1 MTASSG
7 SPGWYLRRLSRM
19 GPREIGGRAGDAV
32 RRRRW
37 RSAPPPTCP
46 DVTGARFTAVLPAGA
61 IAAVPPDAA
70 KRLVAEADRLMAGH
84 AVFFGVERDDLTDP
98 DWWYDPKT
106 GRRAPGGYAFDVPY
120 RDEDAVGDIKQI
132 WEPSRHQYLTV
143 LAAAYAVT
151 GDERYAER
159 VAGHLRSWWAANGP
173 LRGVHWTSG
182 IELGIRLLSWVWIRR
197 LLDGWPGAAA
207 LFEDN
212 PVALNQ
218 IWHHQRWLAAFPS
231 RGSSA
236 NNHVIAE
243 AAGQLA
249 AACAFGW
256 FPGSARLRAGALRSL
271 ERELRNNTFGS
282 GLNRE
287 LATEYHGL
295 VLELGLAAVAEA
307 DAAGV
312 PVPRSVRL
320 VLLRMTDALAAVVD
334 DRLRPP
340 RQGDADDGH
349 GLVVDGAGTDRW
361 GSLLATGDAVFGR
374 LDWWPEVTGI
384 DVRTPLLAAL
394 IRPGADA
401 LPPARTPA
409 PGTRPR
415 RTASLSGWFRAVP
428 GAIPGRTAPQDQR
441 LHPAPGT
448 HPRRMA
454 APALWLRRVRGDA
467 TRREQVP
474 DDTAPTRLT
483 DDTAPTRLRDDAT
496 PARLPDDT
504 APTRLTD
511 DTAPTRLTDDTAPT
525 RLRDDATPAR
535 LPDGGK
541 VPPAS
546 TPAVSRPVT
555 GTRPRPTAAL
565 NSRLRRMTGGTA
577 RRGLAPDP
585 AAPARLPDGGEV
597 PSASPP
603 AVSRPA
609 SRPGHF
615 ADAGLTVL
623 RGPEGI
629 WCRCDGGPHG
639 FLSIAAHAHADA
651 LSVEVRHDGVDVLAD
666 PGTYC
671 YHGQPEW
678 RRYFRSTLGHNTL
691 ELDGE
696 DQSVSGGPFLWTR
709 HARSRVLAVDT
720 SGEGVA
726 RWSAEHDGYGRSV
739 HRRRVELHHAERTLR
754 VVDEVRGPRRTVRLA
769 FHLGPAITA
778 DLVANRAVLTWTR
791 DGEDRSAELDL
802 PGQLSWRAHRGESE
816 PPLGW
821 YSPGFGRKEP
831 ATTLV
836 GTGLTD
842 GTEGFTTVLGFKG

>member
-1 MTASSG
+1 MTVNSG
-7 SPGWYLRRLSRM
+7 SAGWYVRRLSRM
-19 GPREIGGRAGDAV
+19 GPREVGGRVGDTV

-37 RSAPPPTCP
+37 RSARPVAPS
-46 DVTGARFTAVLPAGA
+46 VTGARFTAVLPAGA
-61 IAAVPPDAA
+61 VAAVPPDAA
-70 KRLVAEADRLMAGH
+70 KRLVAEADRLMAGQ
-84 AVFFGVERDDLTDP
+84 AEFFGVLRDDLADP
-98 DWWYDPKT
+98 DWWFDPKT
-106 GRRAPGGYAFDVPY
+106 GRRAPEGYAFDVPY
-120 RDEDAVGDIKQI
+120 RDEDVTGDIKQI

-159 VAGHLRSWWAANGP
+159 VAGHLRSWWASNPP
-173 LRGVHWTSG
+173 LRGVHWVSG
-182 IELGIRLLSWVWIRR
+182 IELGIRLLSWVWVRR

-212 PVALNQ
+212 PVALKQ

-236 NNHVIAE
+236 NNHVVAE
-243 AAGQLA
+243 TAGQFA

-256 FPGSARLRAGALRSL
+256 FPSSARWRDDALRSL
-271 ERELRNNTFGS
+271 ERQLRANTFLS

-312 PVPRSVRL
+312 AVPPTVRL

-340 RQGDADDGH
+340 RQGDADDGY

-361 GSLLATGDAVFGR
+361 ASLLATGDAVFGA
-374 LDWWPEVTGI
+374 LPWWPEVTGT

-394 IRPGADA
+394 IRPYAKE
-401 LPPARTPA
+401 
-409 PGTRPR
+409 GT
-415 RTASLSGWFRAVP
+415 G
-428 GAIPGRTAPQDQR
+428 
-441 LHPAPGT
+441 
-448 HPRRMA
+448 
-454 APALWLRRVRGDA
+454 
-467 TRREQVP
+467 
-474 DDTAPTRLT
+474 
-483 DDTAPTRLRDDAT
+483 
-496 PARLPDDT
+496 
-504 APTRLTD
+504 
-511 DTAPTRLTDDTAPT
+511 
-525 RLRDDATPAR
+525 
-535 LPDGGK
+535 
-541 VPPAS
+541 
-546 TPAVSRPVT
+546 PAV
-555 GTRPRPTAAL
+555 A
-565 NSRLRRMTGGTA
+565 
-577 RRGLAPDP
+577 
-585 AAPARLPDGGEV
+585 
-597 PSASPP
+597 
-603 AVSRPA
+603 RPA
-609 SRPGHF
+609 SRPAHF

-623 RGPEGI
+623 RGPGGI

-666 PGTYC
+666 PGTFC

-691 ELDGE
+691 ELDGT

-709 HARSRVLAVDT
+709 HARSRVLGVDV
-720 SGEGVA
+720 SDGGVS
-726 RWSAEHDGYGRSV
+726 RWCAEHDGYGPCV
-739 HRRRVELHHAERTLR
+739 HRRRVDLTAASREVR
-754 VVDEVRGPRRTVRLA
+754 VVDEVRGPRRAVRLA
-769 FHLGPAITA
+769 FHLGPAIAA
-778 DLVANRAVLTWTR
+778 DLVDDRAVLTWAR
-791 DGEDRSAELDL
+791 NGEERSAVLDL
-802 PGQLSWRAHRGESE
+802 PGELSWRAHRGETN

-836 GTGLTD
+836 GTGFTD
-842 GTEGFTTVLGFKG
+842 GAREFTTVLGFRDR

>member
-1 MTASSG
+1 MTMSA
-7 SPGWYLRRLSRM
+7 GWYLRRLSRM
-19 GPREIGGRAGDAV
+19 GPREVGGRVGDAV

-37 RSAPPPTCP
+37 RSALPDCP
-46 DVTGARFTAVLPAGA
+46 SVTGARFTAVLPAGT

-70 KRLVAEADRLMAGH
+70 KRLIAEADRLMAGH
-84 AVFFGVERDDLTDP
+84 AEYFGVDRDDLADP

-106 GRRAPGGYAFDVPY
+106 GRRAPSGYAFDVPY
-120 RDEDAVGDIKQI
+120 RNEDAVGDIKQI
-132 WEPSRHQYLTV
+132 WEPSRHQYLTQ
-143 LAAAYAVT
+143 LAAAYAIT

-159 VAGHLRSWWAANGP
+159 VAEHLRSWWSANPP

-207 LFEDN
+207 LFEGN

-243 AAGQLA
+243 AAGQFA

-256 FPGSARLRAGALRSL
+256 FPSSARLRTDALRSL
-271 ERELRNNTFGS
+271 ERQLRSNTFGS

-312 PVPRSVRL
+312 PVPASIRL
-320 VLLRMTDALAAVVD
+320 VLLRMTDALAAIVD
-334 DRLRPP
+334 SRLRPP

-361 GSLLATGDAVFGR
+361 ASLLATGDAVFGR
-374 LDWWPEVTGI
+374 LAWWPAVTGT

-394 IRPGADA
+394 IKPTE
-401 LPPARTPA
+401 LSV
-409 PGTRPR
+409 TRP
-415 RTASLSGWFRAVP
+415 P
-428 GAIPGRTAPQDQR
+428 
-441 LHPAPGT
+441 
-448 HPRRMA
+448 
-454 APALWLRRVRGDA
+454 
-467 TRREQVP
+467 
-474 DDTAPTRLT
+474 
-483 DDTAPTRLRDDAT
+483 
-496 PARLPDDT
+496 
-504 APTRLTD
+504 
-511 DTAPTRLTDDTAPT
+511 
-525 RLRDDATPAR
+525 
-535 LPDGGK
+535 
-541 VPPAS
+541 
-546 TPAVSRPVT
+546 SRPD
-555 GTRPRPTAAL
+555 R
-565 NSRLRRMTGGTA
+565 
-577 RRGLAPDP
+577 
-585 AAPARLPDGGEV
+585 
-597 PSASPP
+597 
-603 AVSRPA
+603 
-609 SRPGHF
+609 F
-615 ADAGLTVL
+615 ADAGLTIL
-623 RGPEGI
+623 RGPEEI

-678 RRYFRSTLGHNTL
+678 RQYFRSTLGHNTL
-691 ELDGE
+691 QLDGG

-709 HARSRVLAVDT
+709 HARSRVLAADT

-726 RWSAEHDGYGRSV
+726 RWCAEHDGYQGSV
-739 HRRRVELHHAERTLR
+739 HRRRVELTAAAKELR
-754 VVDEVRGPRRTVRLA
+754 VVDEVRGPRRDVRLA
-769 FHLGPAITA
+769 FHLGPAIAA
-778 DLVANRAVLTWTR
+778 DLVDNRAQLTWTR
-791 DGEDRSAELDL
+791 DGEDRSAVLDL
-802 PGQLSWRAHRGESE
+802 PGRLSWRAHRGETG

-821 YSPGFGRKEP
+821 YSAGFGRKEP
-831 ATTLV
+831 TTTLV
-836 GTGLTD
+836 GTGFAD
-842 GTEGFTTVLGFKG
+842 GAQGFTTVLRFRG

>member
-1 MTASSG
+1 MTVNSG

-19 GPREIGGRAGDAV
+19 GPREVGGRAGDAV

-37 RSAPPPTCP
+37 RSARP
-46 DVTGARFTAVLPAGA
+46 DSPRVTGARFTAVLPAGT

-84 AVFFGVERDDLTDP
+84 AEYFGVDRDDLADP

-106 GRRAPGGYAFDVPY
+106 GRRAPWGYAFDVPY
-120 RDEDAVGDIKQI
+120 RNEDAVGDIKQI
-132 WEPSRHQYLTV
+132 WELSRHQYLTV

-151 GDERYAER
+151 GNERYAER
-159 VAGHLRSWWAANGP
+159 VAEHLRSWWAGNAP

-236 NNHVIAE
+236 NNHVVAE
-243 AAGQLA
+243 AAGQFA

-256 FPGSARLRAGALRSL
+256 FPSSARWRSGALRSL
-271 ERELRNNTFGS
+271 EAQLRNNTFGS

-312 PVPRSVRL
+312 PVPASIRR

-334 DRLRPP
+334 NRLRPP

-349 GLVVDGAGTDRW
+349 GLVVDGEGTDRW
-361 GSLLATGDAVFGR
+361 ASLLATGDAVFGR
-374 LDWWPEVTGI
+374 LAWWPTVTGT

-394 IRPGADA
+394 IRPYAEN
-401 LPPARTPA
+401 
-409 PGTRPR
+409 
-415 RTASLSGWFRAVP
+415 
-428 GAIPGRTAPQDQR
+428 
-441 LHPAPGT
+441 
-448 HPRRMA
+448 A
-454 APALWLRRVRGDA
+454 AA
-467 TRREQVP
+467 
-474 DDTAPTRLT
+474 
-483 DDTAPTRLRDDAT
+483 
-496 PARLPDDT
+496 
-504 APTRLTD
+504 
-511 DTAPTRLTDDTAPT
+511 
-525 RLRDDATPAR
+525 
-535 LPDGGK
+535 
-541 VPPAS
+541 
-546 TPAVSRPVT
+546 PAVSRP
-555 GTRPRPTAAL
+555 
-565 NSRLRRMTGGTA
+565 
-577 RRGLAPDP
+577 
-585 AAPARLPDGGEV
+585 E
-597 PSASPP
+597 
-603 AVSRPA
+603 SRPA
-609 SRPGHF
+609 HF
-615 ADAGLTVL
+615 ADAGMTIL
-623 RGPEGI
+623 RGPGEI

-678 RRYFRSTLGHNTL
+678 RQYFRSTLGHNTL
-691 ELDGE
+691 QLDGG

-720 SGEGVA
+720 SDASDTSDTSDVSDGGTA
-726 RWSAEHDGYGRSV
+726 RWCAEHDGYQRSV
-739 HRRRVELHHAERTLR
+739 HRRRVELTAASKELR
-754 VVDEVRGPRRTVRLA
+754 VIDEVRGGPRRAVRLA
-769 FHLGPAITA
+769 FHLGPAINA
-778 DLVANRAVLTWTR
+778 DLVENRAQLTWTR
-791 DGEDRSAELDL
+791 DGEDRSAALDL
-802 PGQLSWRAHRGESE
+802 PGQLSWRAHRGESD

-831 ATTLV
+831 TTTLV
-836 GTGLTD
+836 GTGFAD
-842 GTEGFTTVLGFKG
+842 GAAGFTTVLRFRG